1 MDRGGEQGEETEG
14 SSREGSVYCLLSY
27 FIKLSLI
34 CNKSNSH
41 DGCQALVWEIV
52 YKYELKLISLHSAL
66 HQLHLTGPLPLTG
79 PQGHSTTQL

>member
-1 MDRGGEQGEETEG
+1 MDRGGRVEERKLKVAVG
-14 SSREGSVYCLLSY
+14 RGVWAGSY
-27 FIKLSLI
+27 FVKLCLI

-52 YKYELKLISLHSAL
+52 YKYEPKLISLHSAL

-79 PQGHSTTQL
+79 PQGRYTTQL